1 MSSKLPWTRL
11 FADRWIL
18 DLACLSPIECNV
30 YIKLRLQMLYTGEP
44 LLNNTKVWANYTG
57 CSVKMFMK
65 ALEALISTGHIERLD
80 DGCLWSLKVE
90 EELNNSNES
99 LDKVS
104 KTSRSKKLSE
114 RAKKAAQARWDKHTN
129 DACDDAK
136 AIENTDKNNAKAM
149 LNDAKVIKHD
159 ANSMLKDAKHDAY
172 DMLNDAYIYN
182 INNNTNINSYNKKT
196 KTIVLAKKEIGSEDL
211 ETIDLIDEPTEVA
224 AVEITSE
231 QIETSSDN
239 QPSIHEQEN
248 VPQKAKRAQANRG
261 CRLPEDFK
269 PNLQYAID
277 QGLTHDEALLETE
290 RFTNYW
296 IATPGKNA
304 NKRDW
309 QRTWYN
315 WVTSPIGTLAKKKA
329 RLEQEKRLGGYH
341 GKFTQKTFTE
351 QLAEGFNELRDHLSS
366 GEDYGNDQS
375 EVSIDAESWEYIDET
390 GGRANLRCLQSSTSV
405 ALCESFS

>member
-57 CSVKMFMK
+57 CSVKMFIK
-65 ALEALISTGHIERLD
+65 ALEVLISIGHIESLD

-104 KTSRSKKLSE
+104 KTSRSKKFSE

-136 AIENTDKNNAKAM
+136 AM
-149 LNDAKVIKHD
+149 LNDAKSVKYD
-159 ANSMLKDAKHDAY
+159 AKSMLKDAKHDAY

-182 INNNTNINSYNKKT
+182 INNNINSYNKKT

-211 ETIDLIDEPTEVA
+211 ETIDLVDEPTEVA
-224 AVEITSE
+224 AVESTSE
-231 QIETSSDN
+231 QITTGVEN
-239 QPSIHEQEN
+239 QPPFHEQEN
-248 VPQKAKRAQANRG
+248 VSQKAKRAQANRG
-261 CRLPEDFK
+261 CRLPTDFE
-269 PNLQYAID
+269 PDYDFAIAK
-277 QGLTHDEALLETE
+277 GLPPE
-290 RFTNYW
+290 RVKVEIAKFRDYW
-296 IATPGKNA
+296 RSKAGANATKT
-304 NKRDW
+304 DW
-309 QRTWYN
+309 QATWRN
-315 WVTSPIGTLAKKKA
+315 WVRKA
-329 RLEQEKRLGGYH
+329 IEDLE
-341 GKFTQKTFTE
+341 KTKNT
-351 QLAEGFNELRDHLSS
+351 N
-366 GEDYGNDQS
+366 N
-375 EVSIDAESWEYIDET
+375 
-390 GGRANLRCLQSSTSV
+390 
-405 ALCESFS
+405 

>member
-57 CSVKMFMK
+57 CSVKMFIK
-65 ALEALISTGHIERLD
+65 ALEVLISIGHIESLD

-104 KTSRSKKLSE
+104 KTSRSKKFSE

-136 AIENTDKNNAKAM
+136 A
-149 LNDAKVIKHD
+149 
-159 ANSMLKDAKHDAY
+159 MLKDAKHDAY

-182 INNNTNINSYNKKT
+182 INNNINSYNKKT

-211 ETIDLIDEPTEVA
+211 ETIDLVDEPTEDA
-224 AVEITSE
+224 AVETTSE

-239 QPSIHEQEN
+239 QPPFHEQEN
-248 VPQKAKRAQANRG
+248 VSQKAKRAQANRG
-261 CRLPEDFK
+261 CRLPTDFE
-269 PNLQYAID
+269 PDYDFAIAE
-277 QGLTHDEALLETE
+277 GLPPE
-290 RFTNYW
+290 RVKVE
-296 IATPGKNA
+296 IAKFRDFWKACAGKNA
-304 NKRDW
+304 TKTDW
-309 QRTWYN
+309 QATWRN
-315 WVTSPIGTLAKKKA
+315 WVRRAIEGLEKTKNTNNNGGNNGNFSKDQRTRGGTGETIRNLIGATQLSDTSTRYRATDRAMCNSGVSMD
-329 RLEQEKRLGGYH
+329 LEKWH
-341 GKFTQKTFTE
+341 
-351 QLAEGFNELRDHLSS
+351 
-366 GEDYGNDQS
+366 
-375 EVSIDAESWEYIDET
+375 SIDSNPRETSFRSLSDCSKLTYRESV
-390 GGRANLRCLQSSTSV
+390 C
-405 ALCESFS
+405 

>member
-57 CSVKMFMK
+57 CSVKMFIK
-65 ALEALISTGHIERLD
+65 ALEVLISIGHIESLD

-104 KTSRSKKLSE
+104 KTSRSKKFSE

-136 AIENTDKNNAKAM
+136 AM
-149 LNDAKVIKHD
+149 LN
-159 ANSMLKDAKHDAY
+159 DAKHDAY

-182 INNNTNINSYNKKT
+182 INNNINSYNKKT

-211 ETIDLIDEPTEVA
+211 ETIDLVDEPTEDA
-224 AVEITSE
+224 AVETTSE

-239 QPSIHEQEN
+239 QPPFHEQEN
-248 VPQKAKRAQANRG
+248 VSQKAKRAQANRG
-261 CRLPEDFK
+261 CRLPTDFE
-269 PNLQYAID
+269 PDYDFAIAK
-277 QGLTHDEALLETE
+277 GLPPE
-290 RFTNYW
+290 RVKVEIAKFRDYW
-296 IATPGKNA
+296 RSKAGANATKT
-304 NKRDW
+304 DW
-309 QRTWYN
+309 QATWRN
-315 WVTSPIGTLAKKKA
+315 WVRKAIEDLEKTKNTNNNGGNNGNFSKDQRTRGGTGETIRNLIGATQLSDTSTRYRATDRAMCNSGVPMD
-329 RLEQEKRLGGYH
+329 LEKWH
-341 GKFTQKTFTE
+341 
-351 QLAEGFNELRDHLSS
+351 
-366 GEDYGNDQS
+366 
-375 EVSIDAESWEYIDET
+375 SIDSNPRETSFRSLSDCSKLTYRESV
-390 GGRANLRCLQSSTSV
+390 C
-405 ALCESFS
+405 